1 MKVMHMTAAG
11 EDRRVEM
18 KADYTPAADI
28 STSCKNNSNVRAN
41 AWVDDLTGRFQ
52 RLKGSFTIRRV

>member
-28 STSCKNNSNVRAN
+28 LTSCRNNSNVRFER
-41 AWVDDLTGRFQ
+41 TPG
-52 RLKGSFTIRRV
+52 